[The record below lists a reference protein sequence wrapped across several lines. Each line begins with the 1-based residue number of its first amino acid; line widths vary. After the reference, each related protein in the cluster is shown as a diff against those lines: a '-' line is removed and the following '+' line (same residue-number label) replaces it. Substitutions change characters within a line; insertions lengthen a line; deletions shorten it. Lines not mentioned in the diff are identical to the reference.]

1 VQRKLTKLAIQAK
14 EYTSN
19 TRIGGKSLEEVNWM
33 SDHCGTHVYECQAFA
48 PTDVIYKPRSDLLIR
63 CSRKQSTPLQFCSAG
78 FHGLDTSSVYYD
90 VEINTH
96 AFQMFCPFVLQTFAA
111 SSAKNPQD
119 LGIE

>member
-1 VQRKLTKLAIQAK
+1 MYESVKLLLRQMWMYKL
-14 EYTSN
+14 
-19 TRIGGKSLEEVNWM
+19 
-33 SDHCGTHVYECQAFA
+33 
-48 PTDVIYKPRSDLLIR
+48 RSDLVIR

-111 SSAKNPQD
+111 SGKWE
-119 LGIE
+119 IESDPEY